1 MAMISILNYGF
12 GNIASISNMLK
23 KVGAPNKVITTS
35 KEIDEATAL
44 ILPGIGKFDY
54 AIMQIETLGLKNALD
69 NAVLVRRIPVL
80 GICLGMQLM
89 TKSSEEGQLLGLGW
103 IDATT
108 CRVNAEKYNI
118 RVPHMGWNLV
128 NIKKNAGC
136 FTNQEFEEQKFYFVH
151 SFAVYCKN
159 PEDILTTTEYGEEFV
174 SAFAKDNIVGV
185 QFHPEKSHKFGA
197 SFLRHFANTYCN
209 D

>member
-1 MAMISILNYGF
+1 MVSILNYGF

-23 KVGAPNKVITTS
+23 KIGASNKVISTA
-35 KEIDEATAL
+35 KEIDEATTL
-44 ILPGIGKFDY
+44 ILPGIGKFDH
-54 AIMQIETLGLKNALD
+54 AIKQIETLGLLDTLNNA
-69 NAVLVRRIPVL
+69 ALVRRIPIL

-89 TKSSEEGQLLGLGW
+89 TNVSEEGQLPGLGW
-103 IDATT
+103 VDAST
-108 CRVNAEKYNI
+108 CRLDGEKYKI

-128 NIKKNAGC
+128 KVKKYMGC
-136 FTNQEFEEQKFYFVH
+136 FLEQEFEEQKFYFVH
-151 SFAVYCKN
+151 SYAVYCKN
-159 PEDILTTTEYGEEFV
+159 PEDILMTTNYGEEFV

-197 SFLRHFANTYCN
+197 SFLRYFVSTYCN

>member
-1 MAMISILNYGF
+1 VAMISILNYGF

-23 KVGAPNKVITTS
+23 KVGAPNKVITTA
-35 KEIDEATAL
+35 KEIYEATAL
-44 ILPGIGKFDY
+44 ILPGIGKYDH
-54 AIMQIETLGLKNALD
+54 AIKQIETLGLMNALD
-69 NAVLVRRIPVL
+69 NAALVRRIPVL

-89 TKSSEEGQLLGLGW
+89 TKCSEEGLLQGLGW

-108 CRVNAEKYNI
+108 CRLNAKKYNI

-128 NIKKNAGC
+128 KFKKNEVC
-136 FTNQEFEEQKFYFVH
+136 FKNQEFEEQKFYFVH
-151 SFAVYCKN
+151 SFAVFCKN

-197 SFLRHFANTYCN
+197 SFLRHFVSTYCN
-209 D
+209 A